1 MVLNELLMI
10 FLLKIGIKL
19 PKMALKIENIDKFSF
34 LEKLKSYK
42 ILQNLSFVSQFL
54 ITPYWYISMEKFKN

>member
-1 MVLNELLMI
+1 MVLTELLMI

-54 ITPYWYISMEKFKN
+54 ITPY